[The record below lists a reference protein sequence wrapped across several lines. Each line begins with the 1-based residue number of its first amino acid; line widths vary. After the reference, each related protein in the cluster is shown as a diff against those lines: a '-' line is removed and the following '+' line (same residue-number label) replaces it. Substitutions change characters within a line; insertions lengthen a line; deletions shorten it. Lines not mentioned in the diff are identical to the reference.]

1 MHSLSFQAQFSLSAV
16 LSPYGLVLS
25 PGTVTVRPPPPARPR
40 ARARARFHAFTRSLA
55 AVAAA

>member
-25 PGTVTVRPPPPARPR
+25 PGTVTVRPP
-40 ARARARFHAFTRSLA
+40 RARARFHAFTRSLA